1 MKAINKDLKLN
12 FLRIEK
18 KFELLENQ
26 EVEHKENCKE
36 LKMKEIKNLIGNY
49 QETKKLNKIIKF

>member
-18 KFELLENQ
+18 KFALLENQ
-26 EVEHKENCKE
+26 EVEQKENCKE

>member
-26 EVEHKENCKE
+26 EVEQKENCKE